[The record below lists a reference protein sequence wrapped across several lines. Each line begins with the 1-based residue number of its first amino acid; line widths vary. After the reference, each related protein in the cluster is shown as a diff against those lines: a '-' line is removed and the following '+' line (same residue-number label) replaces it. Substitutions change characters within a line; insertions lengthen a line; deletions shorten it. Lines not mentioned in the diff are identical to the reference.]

1 MELLQRLPFF
11 RPTKSK
17 PGPVSATPL
26 SITQRVL
33 LYVEQIKSIGFS
45 HELEDY
51 EKRKLGI
58 FNLLNFVQLIS
69 WILIPLVG
77 MFTVASLPT
86 NAWIITILPGIVS
99 IAVLMM
105 NARYQHRLAQMVY
118 FIFYPVFT
126 CIIYIKGINLG
137 VELSFVLYGILAVFF
152 IQEIGYMI
160 FSIAFSMIS
169 YFVLSVVLKDYQ
181 YQLKSINMLAYLVN
195 QGLAILY
202 IFYGLFLIKKENTL
216 YHQSIE
222 KQKAELGDQA
232 ILLKE
237 QAVELV
243 ELNTLN
249 NKLFSVISHDL
260 KAPMYALRN
269 FFMSAKELKLP
280 AREIRAMLPDVINDL
295 NYTTGL
301 MENLLHWAKSQM
313 QSNGVRPQELSVN
326 DLIEENVNLLRI
338 QADAKGIQIESKTE
352 LPVYAHAD
360 KDMVNLV
367 LRNLISNAIKYTPM
381 GGKVTIGTHE
391 HDQFAEVFIQD
402 TGRGISRDEMR
413 KINENNFYTTK
424 GTASE
429 AGTGLGLMLCREFL
443 ERNNGRMMIE
453 SEPGQG
459 STFSFTLPQPE

>member
-1 MELLQRLPFF
+1 MELLQRLQFF
-11 RPTKSK
+11 RPPKSK
-17 PGPVSATPL
+17 PDTFIAPL
-26 SITQRVL
+26 LSPKQRIL
-33 LYVEQIKSIGFS
+33 AYVEQIKSIGFS
-45 HELEDY
+45 DDLEDY

-69 WILIPLVG
+69 WILIPLIG
-77 MFTVASLPT
+77 MFTVANFPT
-86 NAWIITILPGIVS
+86 NAWIIAILPGIVS

-105 NARYQHRLAQMVY
+105 NARHQHRMALMLY

-126 CIIYIKGINLG
+126 CVIYIKGINLG
-137 VELSFVLYGILAVFF
+137 VELSFVLYGILSVFF

-181 YQLKSINMLAYLVN
+181 YQLKSINLVAYLAN
-195 QGLAILY
+195 QALAILY

-216 YHQSIE
+216 YHANIE
-222 KQKAELGDQA
+222 RQKAELGDQA

-269 FFMSAKELKLP
+269 FFLQAKELKLP
-280 AREIRAMLPDVINDL
+280 AREIRGMLPDVINDL

-301 MENLLHWAKSQM
+301 MENLLHWAKCQM
-313 QSNGVRPQELSVN
+313 QSNGVRPQDLDVN
-326 DLIEENVNLLRI
+326 GLIDENIQLLRI
-338 QADAKGIQIESKTE
+338 QADAKNIVIERKTE

-367 LRNLISNAIKYTPM
+367 LRNLLSNAIKYTPL
-381 GGKVTIGTHE
+381 GGRVVIGTHE
-391 HDQFAEVFIQD
+391 HDQFAEIYIQD
-402 TGRGISRDEMR
+402 TGRGISREEMR

-459 STFSFTLPQPE
+459 STFSFTLPQPQ